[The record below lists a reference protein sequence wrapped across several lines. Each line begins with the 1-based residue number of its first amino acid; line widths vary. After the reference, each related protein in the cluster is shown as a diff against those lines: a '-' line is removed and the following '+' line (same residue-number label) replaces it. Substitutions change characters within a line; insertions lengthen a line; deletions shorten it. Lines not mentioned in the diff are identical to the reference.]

1 MWTPQILDE
10 TSSYDDLITGKI
22 PALIIPKVLSKSDCI
37 SISRKILNMSQRNDS
52 STKFGTSLSSHIYEK
67 QKYFSKS
74 KKSNEILKNLFS
86 ENISPLTFMQ
96 QKISKLFGKKIYT
109 ATENE
114 NAYSDAVI
122 RIHGNDDS
130 VHLHRDNSNF
140 EMSEYNVSR
149 FKNQLSAILYLQSPD
164 VGGEL
169 TIFHKMWSKKDEMM
183 REPEFGYSSDLIRGV
198 YQTKI
203 RPIVGNMVIL
213 NPKFYHQI
221 ESISGLK
228 SRITLTFF
236 FGESTENCFYSWT

>member
-67 QKYFSKS
+67 QRYFSKS

-149 FKNQLSAILYLQSPD
+149 FKNQLSAILYVQSPD

-236 FGESTENCFYSWT
+236 FGESTKNCFYSWT

>member
-86 ENISPLTFMQ
+86 ENISPVTLMQ

-122 RIHGNDDS
+122 RIHENDDS

-149 FKNQLSAILYLQSPD
+149 FKNQLSAILYVQSPD

-169 TIFHKMWSKKDEMM
+169 TIFHKMWSKKDEIM

-203 RPIVGNMVIL
+203 KPIAGNMVIL

-236 FGESTENCFYSWT
+236 FGESTKNCFYSWT

>member
-1 MWTPQILDE
+1 MWAPQILDE

-67 QKYFSKS
+67 QRYFSKS

-109 ATENE
+109 ATENG
-114 NAYSDAVI
+114 NVYSDAVI
-122 RIHGNDDS
+122 RIHESGDS
-130 VHLHRDNSNF
+130 VHLHRDNSHF
-140 EMSEYNVSR
+140 EMSEFNVSR

-183 REPEFGYSSDLIRGV
+183 REPEFGYSSDLVRGV

-203 RPIVGNMVIL
+203 RPIAGNMVIL

-236 FGESTENCFYSWT
+236 FGESTENCFNSWT

>member
-37 SISRKILNMSQRNDS
+37 SMSSKILNMSQRNDS
-52 STKFGTSLSSHIYEK
+52 STKFGTSLSSHIYER

-149 FKNQLSAILYLQSPD
+149 FKNQLSAILYVQSPG

-183 REPEFGYSSDLIRGV
+183 REPEFGYSSDLIKGIC
-198 YQTKI
+198 QTKI

-228 SRITLTFF
+228 SRITLGFF
-236 FGESTENCFYSWT
+236 FGECSKDCFYSWT